1 VEWLEEQAR
10 NRNLHKFTQ
19 PWHYPKQWPPR
30 YYVDGELYCPPKVDG
45 QAREFFAGAKDLIFS
60 FLGRNYKF
68 VGQSQ
73 KVPFKQHW
81 EPFPFPQKGL
91 KPKGKGKNPDK
102 RPRWNEGSLEEDQTA
117 GPAGASASKG
127 WFT

>member
-1 VEWLEEQAR
+1 LEEQGR
-10 NRNLHKFTQ
+10 LRNLHKFDN
-19 PWHYPKQWPPR
+19 PWNLPFGWPPS

-45 QAREFFAGAKDLIFS
+45 EARKFFAGAKDLIFS

-91 KPKGKGKNPDK
+91 KPKGKGKKPDK
-102 RPRWNEGSLEEDQTA
+102 RPRKLEGCLEEDQTA
-117 GPAGASASKG
+117 GPSGASASKG